1 VIEDLKIVKSLH
13 RLLLA
18 CLLLITMP
26 SVGLAQSRGA
36 PATLEADRI
45 VAVVNDEVVTFYDLR
60 TRLDSALSQLKQQ
73 GTPLPPRDVLERQ
86 MLERLVVDRIQLQMA
101 RDTGLRID
109 DAQLDQALNRIAGG
123 NKMNLGQFRQAL
135 EKDGIPYA
143 KFREQIREEMTVA
156 RLRER
161 EVDNRL
167 VISDAEIDN
176 FIEAEKTK
184 AGGGADEVQVAH
196 ILLRAPEA
204 ASPEQLQKLKA
215 KADQIIE
222 RLRRGDDFSQLAASY
237 SDAPDGLQGGI
248 LSPRPIDRLPGLF
261 AEAVSRM
268 KPGEVSPI
276 LKSPNGF
283 HIVKLLGR
291 KSGLSLPPVQQT
303 HARHILIK
311 VNELVS
317 ESEARH
323 KMAGLRDRLRHGGDF
338 AELARLYSQD
348 GSAAK
353 GGDLG
358 WLYPGDTVPEFE
370 RVMDRLAINELSE
383 PTQSPFGFHLIQVL
397 ERRTQDVSD
406 DRKRMVARQA
416 LRERKL
422 DDAYQDWLRQIRD
435 RAYVEYRLDER

>member
-1 VIEDLKIVKSLH
+1 MIEDLKIVKSLH